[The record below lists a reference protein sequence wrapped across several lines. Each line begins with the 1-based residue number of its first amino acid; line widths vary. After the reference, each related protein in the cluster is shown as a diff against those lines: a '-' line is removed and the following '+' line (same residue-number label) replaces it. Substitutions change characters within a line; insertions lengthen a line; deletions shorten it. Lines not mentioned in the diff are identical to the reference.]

1 MEQHRIILF
10 ILCCGGAWSTSYCIV
25 PEGIH
30 EVIEYYFREL
40 FGAHLYFCKLE
51 DAVKA
56 FKRFTPGGP
65 KYNVRHN
72 HDFREPQELL
82 MSYWQPSR
90 LGIFLDTS
98 CDQGLFFFNY
108 TKDLFNASYSWIVWS
123 EEENF
128 TIFEDT
134 RLSADSDVKV
144 VKPGLEIYD
153 IHRIHISIPLRTK
166 MVASWNVTD
175 GLVMI
180 STSMDRRDFGG
191 FTFTASLMMIDIKFN
206 ESNLLEPLLDKTYE
220 PGKDMVRRYGLAV
233 FLHVAE
239 LYNFTY
245 NYILT
250 NAWGDPQPDGSWT
263 GMVGQVA
270 RGEAEFGLAPAKYV
284 VKRFDVIDFINSM
297 HIVKC
302 CFTFLQPKLFG
313 SVKAL
318 VLPLDEIVWVCL
330 AVLGIL
336 SVIVFR
342 ILAKYDNT
350 GLSNDS
356 WGGSA
361 LLVVGAITQQGIPDN
376 TEKVSTRIV
385 YIFLLIV
392 SFFIAVYYNTAILN
406 GLLLPAPNAIQ
417 DIEQLLKSDIKL
429 GMLDIPYLR
438 NELIQNDTMT
448 IRVREKIAKAKPK
461 QIFYSVPDGVRM
473 IKKGKFALFTEDEAI
488 YTEILH
494 QMTDAEVCS
503 VSEVLKYNP
512 FHVGAVAKKNSP
524 YKELFNRAFA
534 VMRERGILK
543 RQLEHWLVKKPECNW
558 KQDALSLS
566 MEPLALAYA
575 LFSFGAIFSFLI
587 LGFEIIYC
595 KKTNDQQAA

>member
-1 MEQHRIILF
+1 MKLLRMIFF
-10 ILCCGGAWSTSYCIV
+10 IFCYEGTWLSSHCYI
-25 PEGIH
+25 PDGIH
-30 EVIEYYFREL
+30 DVIDFYFRDL

-56 FKRFTPGGP
+56 FKRFTSGGP
-65 KYNVRHN
+65 KYNIRHN
-72 HDFREPQELL
+72 RDFREPHELL

-98 CDQGLFFFNY
+98 CDHGIFFFNY
-108 TKDLFNASYSWIVWS
+108 
-123 EEENF
+123 
-128 TIFEDT
+128 
-134 RLSADSDVKV
+134 
-144 VKPGLEIYD
+144 
-153 IHRIHISIPLRTK
+153 
-166 MVASWNVTD
+166 
-175 GLVMI
+175 
-180 STSMDRRDFGG
+180 
-191 FTFTASLMMIDIKFN
+191 MIDIKFN

-250 NAWGDPQPDGSWT
+250 NAWGDPQPDGTWT

-270 RGEAEFGLAPAKYV
+270 RGEAEFGLAPAKYIV
-284 VKRFDVIDFINSM
+284 QRFEIIDFINSM

-313 SVKAL
+313 SAKAL

-361 LLVVGAITQQGIPDN
+361 LLVVGAISQQGIPDN

-392 SFFIAVYYNTAILN
+392 SFFVAVYYNTAILN

-494 QMTDAEVCS
+494 QMTDGEVCS

-575 LFSFGAIFSFLI
+575 LFSFGAIFSFFI
-587 LGFEIIYC
+587 LGFEIIHS
-595 KKTNDQQAA
+595 KKSKKKAFD